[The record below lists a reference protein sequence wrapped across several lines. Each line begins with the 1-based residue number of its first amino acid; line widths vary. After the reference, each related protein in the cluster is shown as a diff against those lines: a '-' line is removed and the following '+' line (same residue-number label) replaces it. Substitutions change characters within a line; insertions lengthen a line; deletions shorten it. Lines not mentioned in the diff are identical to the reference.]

1 MNLQRGSVR
10 VGLNASRSC
19 SFSLFVFST
28 QLELNSPGRLV
39 CSIWNLHYLR
49 RTFITIVEFQEIK
62 SSMTFIVKQSILLVF
77 KPGKVSSEDISG
89 SGLMHKILRVCL
101 EELARTNQWIHL
113 ELTGYKSSIHNE
125 SEGAWAPSV
134 SMKSVSFK
142 QYNDAP
148 MGIHS
153 VPSMR
158 AKFSHNVAV
167 QKRSHEYHL
176 GKTTPRNSWLYLLE
190 KPRFRS
196 WET

>member
-39 CSIWNLHYLR
+39 WNLHYLNFNHRLTLER

-62 SSMTFIVKQSILLVF
+62 SSMTFVMKQSILLVF

-89 SGLMHKILRVCL
+89 SGLMYKILRVCL

-113 ELTGYKSSIHNE
+113 ELTRYKSGIHNE

-134 SMKSVSFK
+134 SMKSVSLNK
-142 QYNDAP
+142 IMMPQ
-148 MGIHS
+148 
-153 VPSMR
+153 
-158 AKFSHNVAV
+158 
-167 QKRSHEYHL
+167 
-176 GKTTPRNSWLYLLE
+176 
-190 KPRFRS
+190 
-196 WET
+196 